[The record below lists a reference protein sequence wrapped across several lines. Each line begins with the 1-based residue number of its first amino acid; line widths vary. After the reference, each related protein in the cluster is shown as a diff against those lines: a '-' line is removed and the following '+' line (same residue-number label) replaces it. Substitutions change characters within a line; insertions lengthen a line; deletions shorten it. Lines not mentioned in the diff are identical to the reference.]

1 MTATEILCK
10 YTTGEATV
18 EEINAALA
26 EIGSNLRL
34 NPDKGKITPE
44 NCSYT
49 GMLNSGWGWDPCIIE
64 NMALKYDDMGDT
76 PAQCVYMG
84 KRYTVEGKKLVAQV

>member
-1 MTATEILCK
+1 MTTTEILCK

-34 NPDKGKITPE
+34 NPDKGKI
-44 NCSYT
+44 
-49 GMLNSGWGWDPCIIE
+49 GR
-64 NMALKYDDMGDT
+64 AH
-76 PAQCVYMG
+76 V
-84 KRYTVEGKKLVAQV
+84 